1 MHIIENITKCITY
14 LASFLTLSLIE
25 GPNIEKQAP
34 LLSDTDGLNHH
45 KVHHEFS
52 SDVLPEIQ
60 PEVHSQGHH
69 KVPRGPI
76 FKPPSAPPTGDGSD
90 FVCDYSNMVGR
101 WTECSEVGNRG
112 CWLRNEDT
120 GFEFN
125 IATDYEQLSPT
136 GIVRNYT
143 LYLADDKTLNVD
155 GLNFPEAKVFNNSYP
170 GPWIQACWGDVR
182 TTKC

>member
-1 MHIIENITKCITY
+1 MHIIKDITKCITY
-14 LASFLTLSLIE
+14 LASFLTLSPIE
-25 GPNIEKQAP
+25 GPDVEKQAP

-45 KVHHEFS
+45 KVHHEFY
-52 SDVLPEIQ
+52 PEAQ
-60 PEVHSQGHH
+60 PEVHH
-69 KVPRGPI
+69 KGSTGPI

-101 WTECSEVGNRG
+101 WTQCSEVGNRG

-125 IATDYEQLSPT
+125 ITTNYEELRPT
-136 GIVRNYT
+136 GIVRNYI
-143 LYLADDKTLNVD
+143 LYLADNKTLNVD
-155 GLNFPEAKVFNNSYP
+155 GLEFPEAKIFNNSYP

-182 TTKC
+182 TTEC

>member
-1 MHIIENITKCITY
+1 MHIIKDITKYITY
-14 LASFLTLSLIE
+14 LASFLTLSPIE
-25 GPNIEKQAP
+25 RPNVEKQAP

-45 KVHHEFS
+45 KVHHEFY
-52 SDVLPEIQ
+52 PEVQPEAQ

-69 KVPRGPI
+69 KSRRGPI
-76 FKPPSAPPTGDGSD
+76 FTPPSAPPTGDGSD
-90 FVCDYSNMVGR
+90 FVCDYSNMVGT

-125 IATDYEQLSPT
+125 ITTDYEQLRPT

-143 LYLADDKTLNVD
+143 LYLADNKTLNVD
-155 GLNFPEAKVFNNSYP
+155 GLKFPEAKIFNNSYP